1 MKNKNNNLIQM
12 TEDKPISLEELLDK
26 EITVQPK
33 GKQKL
38 RGTLTKFDDYMNL
51 VLKNV
56 KEYKDEELVKEYELV
71 VVKGGNIQSI
81 TI

>member
-1 MKNKNNNLIQM
+1 M
-12 TEDKPISLEELLDK
+12 TEDKSISLEELLDR

-33 GKQKL
+33 GKQKFQ
-38 RGTLTKFDDYMNL
+38 GTLVKFDDYMNL

-56 KEYKDEELVKEYELV
+56 KEYREDEVVKEYELM

-81 TI
+81 TT

>member
-1 MKNKNNNLIQM
+1 MVQM
-12 TEDKPISLEELLDK
+12 VEDKSISLEELLDK

-33 GKQKL
+33 GKQEL
-38 RGTLTKFDDYMNL
+38 CGTLVDFDDYMNL

-56 KEYKDEELVKEYELV
+56 KEYEDEELIKEYELMI
-71 VVKGGNIQSI
+71 VKGGNIQSI